1 MIIKKENIQEAAYEK
16 KKIYYLD
23 PVIIRIPGIKT
34 LFEKSVGNEMRDK
47 TKYVVMEKYI
57 PLLSLMQR

>member
-1 MIIKKENIQEAAYEK
+1 MKRKKY
-16 KKIYYLD
+16 YYLD
-23 PVIIRIPGIKT
+23 PVIIRIPGIK
-34 LFEKSVGNEMRDK
+34 LYLRRALESEMRDK

>member
-1 MIIKKENIQEAAYEK
+1 MKRKKY
-16 KKIYYLD
+16 YYLD

-34 LFEKSVGNEMRDK
+34 LFERALESEMQRQNQ
-47 TKYVVMEKYI
+47 VCSNEKYI

>member
-1 MIIKKENIQEAAYEK
+1 MKRKKY
-16 KKIYYLD
+16 YYLD

-34 LFEKSVGNEMRDK
+34 LFAKSVGSEMRDK